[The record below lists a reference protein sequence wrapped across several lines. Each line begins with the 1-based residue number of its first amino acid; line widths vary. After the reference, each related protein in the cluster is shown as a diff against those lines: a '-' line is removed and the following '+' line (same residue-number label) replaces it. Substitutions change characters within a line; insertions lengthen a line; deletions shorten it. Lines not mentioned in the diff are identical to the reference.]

1 MKNVRL
7 LMLLL
12 ATACVSDPIPP
23 VVLPT
28 LPRVTPFA
36 PTATPLPVP
45 TQTPTLAPTPTL
57 TPTPAPTLH
66 QLTTGGCCVQPFWS
80 PDGSQV
86 WFIDRPG
93 ESSLSGIWGVSA
105 SGGEPQFITDR
116 VGVSSPD
123 GSLVAY
129 PEGGQTFVERLALS
143 EVEGG
148 GERWVIVNAAG
159 RAISFSPDSRSIL
172 WQAASS
178 SENFDRRSVEVWMAN
193 VDGSESR
200 VAARLIGG
208 GVSGWFHD
216 GQRLL
221 VSGRESL
228 SDDPFLAAL
237 NLADGSL
244 TIIARGARL
253 RGGTLSPE
261 GGWVAYQITF
271 SGDPAQDGLWVA
283 RTDGGE
289 ARRLEVFGAY
299 RWRSEGK
306 LLVIPLDTN
315 AGAASHRLLEIDVAS
330 GAVRALTD
338 PALTPFRVAGGDWS
352 PSPDGNQVVFVS
364 ADDHNLWMI
373 DLPPS

>member
-1 MKNVRL
+1 
-7 LMLLL
+7 
-12 ATACVSDPIPP
+12 
-23 VVLPT
+23 
-28 LPRVTPFA
+28 
-36 PTATPLPVP
+36 
-45 TQTPTLAPTPTL
+45 
-57 TPTPAPTLH
+57 
-66 QLTTGGCCVQPFWS
+66 VQPFWS

-86 WFIDRPG
+86 WFIDRPS
-93 ESSLSGIWGVSA
+93 ESSPSGIWGVSA

-129 PEGGQTFVERLALS
+129 PKGGQTFVERI
-143 EVEGG
+143 G
-148 GERWVIVNAAG
+148 GERWVIANAAG

-193 VDGSESR
+193 VDGSEAR

-228 SDDPFLAAL
+228 NDDPFLAAL

-244 TIIARGARL
+244 TIIAHGARL

-283 RTDGGE
+283 RTDGDE

-306 LLVIPLDTN
+306 LLVIPLDAN
-315 AGAASHRLLEIDVAS
+315 AASHRLLEIDVAS
-330 GAVRALTD
+330 GAVSALTD

-352 PSPDGNQVVFVS
+352 PSLDGNQVVFVS
-364 ADDHNLWMI
+364 ADDHNLWVM